1 MSDNAKVSCDSL
13 PVEIV
18 TQILLRLPIKSIII
32 STSVCKT
39 WKSII
44 QNPTFISTH
53 LHHSINNNNN
63 HNLLLFRLCEDEA
76 DITEIYALHNDDDN
90 DFTEHTRKF
99 LKLPYPNVTFTH
111 GEFDASIGFGFDPKT
126 NDYKVVRVLCLEID
140 PNILKDRPAVEV
152 FTLSSGEWRMV
163 TAALP
168 PICVVNR
175 FETQVF
181 VNGAI
186 HWLAFKRSGGGIKL
200 DHFVLVFNLGDE
212 VFHEILLPKLPSPGE
227 SSSARYMGD
236 ERVRCWRPRGPIV
249 LTVQGPGEV
258 IPRAIGFRRNG
269 KVVLKMDERKL
280 SSQDIETQEKKD
292 LRITS
297 YVYTFVDS
305 YVESLVLLDK
315 AANGAVTY

>member
-1 MSDNAKVSCDSL
+1 M
-13 PVEIV
+13 
-18 TQILLRLPIKSIII
+18 
-32 STSVCKT
+32 
-39 WKSII
+39 
-44 QNPTFISTH
+44 
-53 LHHSINNNNN
+53 
-63 HNLLLFRLCEDEA
+63 
-76 DITEIYALHNDDDN
+76 
-90 DFTEHTRKF
+90 
-99 LKLPYPNVTFTH
+99 
-111 GEFDASIGFGFDPKT
+111 
-126 NDYKVVRVLCLEID
+126 RVLCLEID

-186 HWLAFKRSGGGIKL
+186 HWLAFRRSGGGIKL

-227 SSSARYMGD
+227 CVYNLCAVYGNSIALFQTMFISHQLDIWVMKEYGVASS
-236 ERVRCWRPRGPIV
+236 WTIV
-249 LTVQGPGEV
+249 LTGQGPGEV